1 LGGTAAVAAA
11 VVSTSAEAGSVFPER
26 GFLRSGF
33 SSLAKVSHNARS
45 SSLNARLR
53 RGDGGNSGI
62 EVEDGGFIGRGDNG

>member
-1 LGGTAAVAAA
+1 VAIASA
-11 VVSTSAEAGSVFPER
+11 SAEAASVFPER

-33 SSLAKVSHNARS
+33 ISFATPSHSARS